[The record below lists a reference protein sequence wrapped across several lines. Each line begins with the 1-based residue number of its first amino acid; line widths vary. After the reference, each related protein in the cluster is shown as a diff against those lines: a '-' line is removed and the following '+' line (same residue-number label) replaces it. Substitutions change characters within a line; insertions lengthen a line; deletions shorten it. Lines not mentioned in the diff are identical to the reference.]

1 VAEKEASR
9 NTTLAFASMDYHQL
23 IAELLWTGFA
33 ICVIGIFA
41 GVQLAWRGHRN
52 AALGLLLACAL
63 GTSAFSLVAGFSVGR
78 FTALIPALVT
88 GYMFG
93 MGRGWPIVTAGLV
106 VALATYVS
114 FSWMLTDL
122 MFQGGIFSLVFGA
135 WAIPTYAIAA
145 LAAYAVSVTHP
156 PAWRAMRRQ

>member
-1 VAEKEASR
+1 
-9 NTTLAFASMDYHQL
+9 MDYHQL
-23 IAELLWTGFA
+23 IAELFWIGFA
-33 ICVIGIFA
+33 LCAIGIFA

-52 AALGLLLACAL
+52 AALGLLLVCAL

-78 FTALIPALVT
+78 FTALIPVLVT
-88 GYMFG
+88 GYMFS

-106 VALATYVS
+106 MALAIYVS

-122 MFQGGIFSLVFGA
+122 MFQGGIFALIFGA

-145 LAAYAVSVTHP
+145 FAAYAVSVTHP
-156 PAWRAMRRQ
+156 PAQRAMPRQ

>member
-1 VAEKEASR
+1 VAEQGSSR
-9 NTTLAFASMDYHQL
+9 NTTLAFVSMDYQQL
-23 IAELLWTGFA
+23 IAELFWIGFA
-33 ICVIGIFA
+33 VCVIGIFA

-52 AALGLLLACAL
+52 AALGLLLACSL
-63 GTSAFSLVAGFSVGR
+63 GTSAFSMVAGFSVGR

-93 MGRGWPIVTAGLV
+93 MDRGWPIVTAGLV

-122 MFQGGIFSLVFGA
+122 MFQGGIFAFIFGA

-145 LAAYAVSVTHP
+145 LAAYTVSVTHP
-156 PAWRAMRRQ
+156 PARRAMPRQ